1 MLFVFEFRN
10 QFHRDEPFLV
20 LSFRNALPLVR
31 LSNEHWDLIE
41 MVKISAVTM
50 MNPPL
55 PFPWRHKYFTGREAK
70 TISQTA
76 KLTSTFIFSSENV
89 LQTSENYGKTR
100 SRTMCS
106 GTWRNG
112 SEAAAHRSSD
122 HLPPRPTARIARES
136 AIYTHLNLSTIG
148 ICQEF
153 VQDKELI
160 TISHWYISVVWDHRG
175 NNHLLFVNQLKEP
188 SKFSPYSKESLCR
201 FWSQIPEFIFAL
213 TMSHISFCLRL
224 CK

>member
-1 MLFVFEFRN
+1 MLFVLEFRN
-10 QFHRDEPFLV
+10 QFHRANPFLD
-20 LSFRNALPLVR
+20 LSFRNALSLVW
-31 LSNEHWDLIE
+31 LSKEHWDLRE
-41 MVKISAVTM
+41 MIMISAVTM

-55 PFPWRHKYFTGREAK
+55 PFPWRHKYCTGREAK
-70 TISQTA
+70 TISPTA

-112 SEAAAHRSSD
+112 SEAAAHHSSD
-122 HLPPRPTARIARES
+122 HLPPPRPTARIARES
-136 AIYTHLNLSTIG
+136 TIYTHLNLSTIG

-160 TISHWYISVVWDHRG
+160 TIYYWYISVVWEHG
-175 NNHLLFVNQLKEP
+175 KYH
-188 SKFSPYSKESLCR
+188 
-201 FWSQIPEFIFAL
+201 
-213 TMSHISFCLRL
+213 
-224 CK
+224 